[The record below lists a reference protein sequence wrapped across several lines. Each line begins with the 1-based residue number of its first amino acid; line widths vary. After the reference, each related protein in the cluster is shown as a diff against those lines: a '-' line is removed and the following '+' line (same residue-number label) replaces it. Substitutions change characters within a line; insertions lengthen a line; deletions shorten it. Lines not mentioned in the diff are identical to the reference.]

1 MLWMRELGDKIK
13 EERRRAGL
21 SQEALASKLSVSRVQ
36 LGNYEKGNSAIPVNI
51 FAEIAR
57 TLHVRSFTVA
67 GYKLVV
73 DEYQPKPTLAPAQQL
88 AFPFGREHFFGSA
101 SVRVDSA
108 ESNGSIV
115 ITAVFK
121 EPRSA

>member
-73 DEYQPKPTLAPAQQL
+73 DEYQPKPTLALRNNSHFHL
-88 AFPFGREHFFGSA
+88 A
-101 SVRVDSA
+101 
-108 ESNGSIV
+108 GSIFLG
-115 ITAVFK
+115 AHL
-121 EPRSA
+121 